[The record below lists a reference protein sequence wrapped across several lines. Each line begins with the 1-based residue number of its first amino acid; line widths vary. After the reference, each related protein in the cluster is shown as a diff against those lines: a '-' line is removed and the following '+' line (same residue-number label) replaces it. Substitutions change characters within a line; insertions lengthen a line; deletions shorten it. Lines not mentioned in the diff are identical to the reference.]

1 MKIKNSKVLVIGGS
15 SGIGL
20 GIAKECAN
28 NSAQVTIASRSKKKL
43 ENAITEISQTTK
55 YKIVDVSSKESISLL
70 FDEIGYIDHLVI
82 TSGFVTGKNFNDLTE
97 DDARKDFE
105 INFWGKFNV
114 CKKGAKHINT
124 GGSITFISGAFA
136 KKPNPDV
143 FMTTISVSAIET
155 MAKTLAI
162 SLSPIRVNVISPY
175 VVDTSLVGS
184 QQISE
189 DRKKY
194 LETTEK
200 NLPSKYIGTPKDIG
214 DAAVFLLSNPYMT
227 GSILSI
233 DGGFTII

>member
-15 SGIGL
+15 AGIGL

-28 NSAQVTIASRSKKKL
+28 QGAQVTIASRSKKRL
-43 ENAITEISQTTK
+43 VNAITKIHQTTN
-55 YKIVDVSSKESISLL
+55 YKIVDISSKESISLL
-70 FDEIGYIDHLVI
+70 FNEIGDIDHLVI
-82 TSGFVTGKNFNDLTE
+82 TSGFVTGKSFHGLSE
-97 DDARKDFE
+97 EDARKDFE
-105 INFWGKFNV
+105 INFWGKFNA
-114 CKKGAKHINT
+114 CKKGAEHINA

-175 VVDTSLVGS
+175 VVDTGLVGS
-184 QQISE
+184 QQTNE
-189 DRKKY
+189 DRNEY
-194 LETTEK
+194 LETTAK
-200 NLPSKYIGTPKDIG
+200 NLPSKCIGTPKDIG
-214 DAAVFLLSNPYMT
+214 DAAILLLSNPYMT